1 MEKSEL
7 INSMIVY
14 LHLDND
20 EETVQE
26 LTAVV
31 EGAIATTINAIN
43 SNLTYDDL
51 KNDTQ
56 FIMAL
61 RTLITQTYYDRELS
75 NGYSFGYLSFIAP
88 LKAEYDKGDADNAE
102 SN

>member
-20 EETVQE
+20 EETQQE
-26 LTAVV
+26 LSAVV
-31 EGAIATTINAIN
+31 EGAIATTINGIN
-43 SNLTYDDL
+43 STLTYDDL
-51 KNDTQ
+51 KNDEQ

-88 LKAEYDKGDADNAE
+88 LKAKYDEVETDE
-102 SN
+102 